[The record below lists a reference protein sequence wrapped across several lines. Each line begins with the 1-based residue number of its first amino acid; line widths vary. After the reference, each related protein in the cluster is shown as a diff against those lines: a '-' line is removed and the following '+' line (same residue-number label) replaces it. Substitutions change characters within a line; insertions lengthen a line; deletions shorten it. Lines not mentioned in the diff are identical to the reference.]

1 MQLLIDTFE
10 SLSPSVD
17 EATMVRNKTEA
28 ATAGEKKYFIEGI
41 FAQAEQ
47 RNRNGNIKGEP
58 KKIAAMT
65 KAVFASKKFHQEL
78 TKPGI
83 SVDSIID
90 KLNEKTKAA
99 AEFEEATGIKWP
111 L

>member
-1 MQLLIDTFE
+1 MSNTSKTE
-10 SLSPSVD
+10 LSP
-17 EATMVRNKTEA
+17 TGKL
-28 ATAGEKKYFIEGI
+28 F
-41 FAQAEQ
+41 FASLASWITKDTKL
-47 RNRNGNIKGEP
+47 NWNIKGEP